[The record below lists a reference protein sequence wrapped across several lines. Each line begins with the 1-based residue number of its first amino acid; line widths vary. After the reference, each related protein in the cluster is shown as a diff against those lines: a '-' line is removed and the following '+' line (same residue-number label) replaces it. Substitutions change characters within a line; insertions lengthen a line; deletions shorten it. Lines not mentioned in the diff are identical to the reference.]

1 MGTLRLTTSTREW
14 LDSRRAKLRTAA
26 TRCDAASR
34 DYNRRDDELTDL
46 AKRSGWD
53 DLKTDKVKAANR
65 GLTAAYGATTFWQN
79 EVQRLAADI
88 QAELA
93 YQRALADAADE
104 ATPVWPAAA
113 DRAVPRPSP
122 SFRQR
127 PYATD
132 DVDEVRLGG
141 LVEPAPLTDPALR
154 DTDSPAG
161 PSPSGLPRVSG
172 PAGGQW
178 STPPGVGVG
187 RGAAGTGVPAAPTTT
202 EGGAR

>member
-1 MGTLRLTTSTREW
+1 MGTLRLTASTREW

-34 DYNRRDDELTDL
+34 DYNRRDAELTDL
-46 AKRSGWD
+46 AERSGWD

-65 GLTAAYGATTFWQN
+65 GLTAAYGATTFWQQ

-93 YQRALADAADE
+93 YQRAMADAADE
-104 ATPVWPAAA
+104 PSPSWPAAA
-113 DRAVPRPSP
+113 DRTVPRPSYRP
-122 SFRQR
+122 R

-132 DVDEVRLGG
+132 DAGAVRLGG
-141 LVEPAPLTDPALR
+141 LVEPAPLIDPALR
-154 DTDSPAG
+154 DTNSPTG
-161 PSPSGLPRVSG
+161 PSPSGLPHVSG
-172 PAGGQW
+172 PVGGKQ
-178 STPPGVGVG
+178 
-187 RGAAGTGVPAAPTTT
+187 GAAAMGVTAAPTPT